1 MKCGHKKAV
10 SLAQNLT
17 FESGVQSS
25 VKLASYSFLVC
36 VFIFL
41 KLLRA
46 AKQTFHL
53 MASSLISL
61 VFINGSG
68 LAGCLAW
75 LCARGARGK
84 AQAPGSARRSA
95 RSVGQLRGCSPPS
108 SASET
113 QWLSLLFCHAVC
125 LLWLT
130 EKLSLEEPLGGLWPK
145 TGLNGG
151 HVHQVFEG
159 LILWVCPRTNT

>member
-84 AQAPGSARRSA
+84 AQAPSSARRSA

>member
-1 MKCGHKKAV
+1 MNCGHKKAV

-75 LCARGARGK
+75 LCAGGLEGRHKPPA
-84 AQAPGSARRSA
+84 APGVQPALWGSFEAAVLRVLPPRPSDSACFSA
-95 RSVGQLRGCSPPS
+95 MQ
-108 SASET
+108 SA
-113 QWLSLLFCHAVC
+113 FCGSQKNLVWKNHLEVSGP
-125 LLWLT
+125 
-130 EKLSLEEPLGGLWPK
+130 KLG
-145 TGLNGG
+145 
-151 HVHQVFEG
+151 
-159 LILWVCPRTNT
+159 